1 MTFTLQLLHASDLEG
16 TVSAIPN
23 IDNFAALVEFFENDS
38 TVVDGTRTLAQN
50 TLTLSSGDNFLSG
63 PFFNA
68 AGDTGTD
75 VLAGEPGTQS
85 VQTILRR
92 VYDEFFFGRVTDG
105 DGSGTL
111 TASGSKDVHYSG
123 GAGND
128 TLLGA
133 LGNDILDGG
142 AGNDILNGGDSNDIL
157 QGGAGVDSLFGGSG
171 NDQFIFAAPSPNANA
186 AINTLIGVDTIGD
199 FVVADDTI
207 VLDRA
212 TFGKFSSLGIGSTIS
227 ASDFATVATDLDAE
241 NSTALIVYNST
252 DGKLYYNQNQA
263 TAGFGAGGG
272 QFAFLPTGLSLTE
285 ADFVI
290 GNAITGFTDLRT
302 DAGRI
307 DISIMNIIGF
317 DASVLGNH
325 EFDLGTSNLANIIA
339 ADVRNTGNGNILGG
353 TRWLGALFPYL
364 SANLDFS
371 NDPNLNADGVNS
383 FINGGALFSTDPE
396 RLNTDYSTEL
406 AELNVTSASA
416 LAEPDKLA
424 PATIIDTDG
433 DNATTF
439 DRIGVIGL
447 TTPLLA
453 SISSPGATSIIGT
466 QSNDVALIAQVL
478 QPIIN
483 DVINGADDIL
493 GNEDDINKIII
504 VSHLQQI
511 ALETALAP
519 LLSGVDIIM
528 AGGSDTILTDSNDV
542 LRPGDTKQGA
552 YPIQLTNADGDTLLI
567 VNTDGTYNYLG
578 RLVIE
583 FDNDGKINPG
593 SYDET
598 KSGAYATTDAVTFA
612 AIGLT
617 DLDGDLDVD
626 DNDLRLFDSDG
637 DGISKAGLAG
647 DLTDAVEAVVLVQDG
662 NIVGDTTVFLEGRR
676 SEVRTQ
682 ETNLGNLTADANL
695 AYAKDVDA
703 TVVLSLKNGGGI
715 RDIIG
720 TIENDTTQDP
730 PVTTLL
736 PTQANLDVAKL
747 EGDVSQLDIA
757 GSLRFNN
764 GLTLLTITEQQ
775 LYWLFEAAV
784 STVAPGQT
792 PGNFPQISGV
802 RFSYDA
808 TQIGLQELRTEAANS
823 TLVFDAAGVLTA
835 NFQNRLANGEG
846 RIRNLALVD
855 DNGNVTEVIVE
866 NGQFVG
872 DASDTLRIVTLNF
885 LAGAPPSQTGGVF
898 NLVDTVYPFTR
909 WINANPTA
917 VNRVDIPNSGSILG
931 NNVTF
936 ANQGTEQDA
945 LAEYLFDNYNIT
957 NGKPSFAQPEV
968 AAQFDQRIQNLASA
982 QDTVL
987 ATVAT
992 QELTSIVRDTL
1003 NLAGGAEIVTFD
1015 AASQQLFVVSGGNQ
1029 VSIVDASN
1037 PSDLSLVSTI
1047 DLTSFATSGGANY
1060 SSGIGANS
1068 VVVKNGIVAVAVA
1081 PALADTPNSAGR
1093 TEAGEAGKVIFF
1105 DTDGNFI
1112 SEVLVGALPDNLTF
1126 TPDGTKI
1133 VVANEGEA
1141 QGYQIGQVNPEG
1153 SVSII
1158 DITNINSPTV
1168 TTATFT
1174 AFNGQ
1179 KAALEALGAKFNGPG
1194 ATLAQDVEPEY
1205 ITISADSKFAYV
1217 TLQENNAIAV
1227 VDLTTSTVTSILPLG
1242 FKDHSLPYNS
1252 LDTSDVFATID
1263 LGGAT
1268 GGTFTLTVTNADDGG
1283 VPQTT
1288 TALAFNAA
1296 NNTIR
1301 DALRLLTN
1309 IDQANPGDN
1318 RDVAIAGSGNFRDI
1332 RFEGVLP
1339 NGDFLA
1345 NEKTTIT
1352 IDGSGLTGG
1361 TQPAKVV
1368 INGFN
1373 PQTYPNLFGLYQPD
1387 TIASYTVGGVTY
1399 LVTANEGDGRDYD
1412 GFVEEVRGASV
1423 SLDTDAFPNPAGIQD
1438 TEALGRLNVVGGDY
1452 GDPDGDPQREKLFAI
1467 GGRSFSIWNAQTGA
1481 LVFDS
1486 GNQFELI
1493 ASALG
1498 ILDDSRSDNKGVEPE
1513 ALTIGQIGDQT
1524 YAFIGLE
1531 RSNGVLI
1538 YNITNPTAPK
1548 YVDYVNAPGDVSP
1561 EGLTFISEADSP
1573 SGKPLLVVANEVSN
1587 TLSVIEL
1594 LDLDS
1599 DGLSLLQPPSEA
1611 PFFGTASNELILG
1624 DIGDEIMNGD
1634 AGDDVIIGGAG
1645 DDTLNG
1651 GSGADELRGD
1661 DGDDTLNGGSGNDIL
1676 TGGDGFDTLNAG
1688 SGNDILTG
1696 GADNDILD
1704 GGSDTDTV
1712 LVDGSLETVA
1722 LTYTLTDT
1730 SFVGTK
1736 LGTDTLVR
1744 IEQAELIGGS
1754 GNDIIN
1760 ASKFTLG
1767 AVTLVGG
1774 AGKDT
1779 LTGGSGNDT
1788 LTGGAGNDILTGGLG
1803 TDTVVAE
1810 GNVDFQLTNANLKQG
1825 TLFSSAG
1832 VLLTGTA
1839 LIVTDSD
1846 TLATIEQAKIT
1857 AGNGN
1862 NTINTTAFTLGDVIV
1877 DGGAGNDRILTGSKN
1892 DTLLGGL
1899 GNDILDGGAG
1909 NDLLDGGSGNDT
1921 LTGGL
1926 GNDTL
1931 IGGDGNDTLNGG
1943 DGNDILT
1950 GGFGNDTLDGG
1961 AGNDSLDGGV
1971 GNDTLTGGLGN
1982 DILTGGD
1989 GTDTLVE
1996 SADRFFTL
2004 TNTSLETKLLTTGNK
2019 VEFTDTLSGIEQVR
2033 LTGGAGANTI
2043 NASAFT
2049 LGAVTLDGQAGND
2062 TLTGGTGN
2070 DLLIGGAGNDSLTGG
2085 AGKDTFGFANTGIT
2099 PFSTSGLGVDTIAD
2113 FVLADDLL
2121 QLNVN
2126 TFNKLT
2132 YLGALKAADFAT
2144 VLTDADAAT
2153 NAASIVYNTANGKL
2167 FYNQNG
2173 TAAGL
2178 GTGGQ
2183 FATLTGNPLLTTA
2196 NFVLVGNVINGG
2208 AGNDTIVGTTGIDVI
2223 DGGAGNDTITGGAN
2237 NDVLNGGSGTDT
2249 LVETG
2254 DVDFTLTNTQLV
2266 GGTVTGTD
2274 TISGFEAARLTG
2286 GSKANT
2292 INTKDF
2298 TGSVTLD
2305 GGVGNDILTS
2315 GSGNDT
2321 LIGGTGN
2328 DKLTGGTGNDVY
2340 IVDSAGDT
2348 VTELVGEGIDTIQSS
2363 ITFDLGTKGANVE
2376 NLTLTGTGAINGTGN
2391 TLDNIITGNSG
2402 VNTLNGGDGNDVLV
2416 GNAGNDILDGGNN
2429 NDLLIGGA
2437 GNDKLTGGAGSDQFL
2452 FDTNS
2457 AFVAGT
2463 IGKDTITDFTVADD
2477 FILLDRTTFTA
2488 FAADAASV
2496 TGTPIAGAEFAVIAA
2511 TAATELTTAGANSAL
2526 IVYNSTTGNLFYN
2539 QNKGTSGLGT
2549 GGAFATIATG
2559 LTEGAL
2565 ESRVLIVS

>member
-75 VLAGEPGTQS
+75 VLLGEPGSQT

-92 VYDEFFFGRVTDG
+92 VYDEFFFGRITDG
-105 DGSGTL
+105 DGSGIL
-111 TASGSKDVHYSG
+111 TGVGTEDDHFSG

-128 TLLGA
+128 TLTGNQ
-133 LGNDILDGG
+133 GNDILDGG
-142 AGNDILNGGDSNDIL
+142 AGNDTITGDDGFDIL
-157 QGGAGVDSLFGGSG
+157 QGGAGNDTISGGSG
-171 NDQFIFAAPSPNANA
+171 NDQFIFAAPTPNANA
-186 AINTLIGVDTIGD
+186 AINTLIGVDAITD

-212 TFGKFSSLGIGSTIS
+212 TFGKFSGVSIGSAIG
-227 ASDFATVATDLDAE
+227 ASDFAIVTTDLDAE

-252 DGKLYYNQNQA
+252 NNKLFYNQNQA
-263 TAGFGAGGG
+263 TAGFGLGGG
-272 QFAFLPTGLSLTE
+272 QFADLTGIAGTLTE
-285 ADFVI
+285 SDFVV
-290 GNAITGFTDLRT
+290 GNAISGFTDLRT

-371 NDPNLNADGVNS
+371 NDPNLNADTANS

-493 GNEDDINKIII
+493 GTPDDINKIII

-528 AGGSDTILTDSNDV
+528 AGGSDTILTDNDDV
-542 LRPGDTKQGA
+542 LRPGDTKQGT
-552 YPIQLTNADGDTLLI
+552 YPIQLTNADGDALLI

-583 FDNDGKINPG
+583 FDDNGVINPA
-593 SYDET
+593 SYSET
-598 KSGAYATTDAVTFA
+598 KSGAYATTDAVTFDVLGLGTPTGVEATDTATLRNASEKA
-612 AIGLT
+612 ALVGE
-617 DLDGDLDVD
+617 
-626 DNDLRLFDSDG
+626 
-637 DGISKAGLAG
+637 
-647 DLTDAVEAVVLVQDG
+647 LTDAVEAVVLVQDG
-662 NIVGDTTVFLEGRR
+662 NIVGDTSVFLEGRR

-720 TIENDTTQDP
+720 AIENDTSQDP

-736 PTQANLDVAKL
+736 PTQANPDALKL

-764 GLTLLTITEQQ
+764 GLTLLTITEEQ

-808 TQIGLQELRTEAANS
+808 TQLGLQELRTEAANS

-835 NFQNRLANGEG
+835 NFQNRLTNGEG

-872 DASDTLRIVTLNF
+872 DATDTLRIVTLNF

-931 NNVTF
+931 NNATF
-936 ANQGTEQDA
+936 ANQGSEQDA
-945 LAEYLFDNYNIT
+945 LAEYLIDRYSVT
-957 NGKPSFAQPEV
+957 AGKPSFAQPDV
-968 AAQFDQRIQNLASA
+968 GAQFDQRIQNLAQA
-982 QDTVL
+982 TDTVL
-987 ATVAT
+987 STVASN
-992 QELTSIVRDTL
+992 ELTTIVRDTL

-1037 PSDLSLVSTI
+1037 PSDLSLAGTI
-1047 DLTSFATSGGANY
+1047 NLVPFATSGGANY

-1093 TEAGEAGKVIFF
+1093 TEAGESGKVIFF

-1112 SEVLVGALPDNLTF
+1112 SEVLVGALPDNLVF
-1126 TPDGTKI
+1126 TPDGTKV

-1179 KAALEALGAKFNGPG
+1179 KAALEALGAKFNGPN
-1194 ATLAQDVEPEY
+1194 ATLAEDVEPEY
-1205 ITISADSKFAYV
+1205 ITISADSQFAYV

-1227 VDLTTSTVTSILPLG
+1227 VNLSTGTVTSILPLG

-1288 TALAFNAA
+1288 TALAFNAT
-1296 NNTIR
+1296 NNQIR
-1301 DALRLLTN
+1301 DALRLLSN

-1318 RDVAIAGSGNFRDI
+1318 RDVAIAGSDNFRDI

-1345 NEKTTIT
+1345 NEKTIIT
-1352 IDGSGLTGG
+1352 IDGTGLTG
-1361 TQPAKVV
+1361 TTSQVKAV

-1373 PQTYPNLFGLYQPD
+1373 PQTFPNLFGLYQPD

-1513 ALTIGQIGDQT
+1513 ALTIGKIGDQT

-1531 RSNGVLI
+1531 RSNGILI

-1561 EGLTFISEADSP
+1561 EGLAFISEADSP
-1573 SGKPLLVVANEVSN
+1573 NGKPLLVVANEVSN

-1594 LDLDS
+1594 LDFDNS
-1599 DGLSLLQPPSEA
+1599 QGLTLLEPPSEA
-1611 PFFGTASNELILG
+1611 PFSGTFAAELILG
-1624 DIGDEIMNGD
+1624 NIGDENINGD
-1634 AGDDVIIGGAG
+1634 AGDDVIIAGAG
-1645 DDTLNG
+1645 DDTVNG
-1651 GSGADELRGD
+1651 GSGSDELRGD
-1661 DGDDTLNGGSGNDIL
+1661 AGDDILNGGSGNDIL
-1676 TGGDGFDTLNAG
+1676 TGGDGFDTLNGG
-1688 SGNDILTG
+1688 SGNDILEG
-1696 GADNDILD
+1696 GADNDVLD
-1704 GGSDTDTV
+1704 GGSDTDTIV
-1712 LVDGSLETVA
+1712 ANGSLETVA

-1736 LGTDTLVR
+1736 LGSDTLVR

-1788 LTGGAGNDILTGGLG
+1788 LIGGAGNDILTGGLG

-1810 GNVDFQLTNANLKQG
+1810 GNVDFQLTGTNLKQG
-1825 TLFSSAG
+1825 TLFNSAG

-1943 DGNDILT
+1943 DGNDTLT

-1982 DILTGGD
+1982 DIITGGD

-2019 VEFTDTLSGIEQVR
+2019 VEFTDTLSGIEQAR

-2062 TLTGGTGN
+2062 ILTGGTGN
-2070 DLLIGGAGNDSLTGG
+2070 DTLIGGAGNDSLTGG
-2085 AGKDTFGFANTGIT
+2085 TGKDTFVFANTGIT

-2144 VLTDADAAT
+2144 VTTDADAAT
-2153 NAASIVYNTANGKL
+2153 NAASIVYNSANGKL

-2196 NFVLVGNVINGG
+2196 NFVLVGNVITGG
-2208 AGNDTIVGTTGIDVI
+2208 SGNDTIVGTTGIDVI

-2237 NDVLNGGSGTDT
+2237 NDVLNGGAGTDT

-2254 DVDFTLTNTQLV
+2254 DVDFTLTNSQLV

-2274 TISGFEAARLTG
+2274 TLSGFEAARLTG

-2298 TGSVTLD
+2298 TGSVILD
-2305 GGVGNDILTS
+2305 GGAGNDILTS

-2328 DKLTGGTGNDVY
+2328 DTLTGGTGNDTYV
-2340 IVDSAGDT
+2340 VDSVGDT
-2348 VTELVGEGIDTIQSS
+2348 VIELVGEGIDTIQSS
-2363 ITFDLGTKGANVE
+2363 ITFDLSTKGANVE

-2391 TLDNIITGNSG
+2391 VLDNIITGNSG

-2429 NDLLIGGA
+2429 NDLLVGGA

-2463 IGKDTITDFTVADD
+2463 IGKDTITDFAVADD

-2496 TGTPIAGAEFAVIAA
+2496 TGTPIAGADFAVISELAA
-2511 TAATELTTAGANSAL
+2511 NEATVAGASTAL
-2526 IVYNSTTGNLFYN
+2526 IVYNATTGNLIYN
-2539 QNKGTSGLGT
+2539 QNRASSALGSGGVFATANGLGD
-2549 GGAFATIATG
+2549 GSLAA
-2559 LTEGAL
+2559 
-2565 ESRVLIVS
+2565 SRILIVS